1 MSQITLFGSRLSPFV
16 EKVARALQLK
26 RLGFREV
33 DVKSPFDLRRWNP
46 TTGKMPV
53 LELDGERIYD
63 STFIL
68 RRLDEVA
75 PEPPLFAED
84 PATAAAQRLLEDW
97 SDESLYWYLMALRW
111 AKPNAAATIEQIT
124 GSVPS
129 LLRPLVAP
137 LIARQIG
144 STTRAQG
151 LGRLPY
157 DVLIHETGRVLDDLV
172 TLLGRRPFFYADRI
186 SAADLAIYGELRAG
200 LSGPT
205 PDFAALVSE
214 RPALADHTK
223 RVEDATSA

>member
-68 RRLDEVA
+68 RRLDEVE

-84 PATAAAQRLLEDW
+84 PAIAAAQRLLEDW

-144 STTRAQG
+144 STSRPSGSKLDT
-151 LGRLPY
+151 
-157 DVLIHETGRVLDDLV
+157 LIRVARQS
-172 TLLGRRPFFYADRI
+172 TLWVDSTLCVPSSRMVC
-186 SAADLAIYGELRAG
+186 
-200 LSGPT
+200 LSGC
-205 PDFAALVSE
+205 
-214 RPALADHTK
+214 HTK
-223 RVEDATSA
+223 PTIRVNRRQTKLVFFLGTAPTIRP